1 MTYHRLWLTRELKEN
16 TNNYLSPALA
26 GFFNI
31 LRTFAHTNIM
41 NESVWSQ
48 SVSFE
53 KRNTLS
59 KDLKVNTVVIGAGL
73 AGLLTA
79 YRLKEKGIETVVI
92 DADRI
97 CSGQTKN
104 TTAKITSQH
113 GLIYSK
119 IEKYYGRD
127 KARAYA
133 EVNENAIENYR
144 RIIRERNI
152 DCDFEEQKAYLYSN
166 DIAAL
171 KDEYLSAEG
180 SGIDCYI
187 DENINLPIKPRA
199 ALVFNNQAQ
208 FNPLKFAKVIS
219 DNLLIY
225 EKTPATRIV
234 ENIVYTPD
242 GKITAENIVVATHYP
257 FINFPSMYFLRMSQ
271 ERSYAIAI
279 EKKGIDLDG
288 MYIGAEKNSL
298 SLRAYKD
305 MIIIGDSNHRT
316 GCSGSINAFDNLS
329 NTAKRLFPNHKELAR
344 WSAQDCKTID
354 GIPYIGKFAKY
365 NNNIFVATGF
375 NKWGMTGS
383 MASAEIITNKICG
396 NDREEYE
403 FFSPNRFNFSASK
416 NEINENITQ
425 TVKGFAEHLKKST
438 GTLET
443 LRLNTAGEIRYNGQK
458 AGAYKNEYGV
468 IYVVSLTCPHLKC
481 KLNWNDT
488 TKTWDCR
495 CHGSRYSYRGEL
507 LDNPAQEKSILLA
520 TIK

>member
-1 MTYHRLWLTRELKEN
+1 MNK
-16 TNNYLSPALA
+16 
-26 GFFNI
+26 FV
-31 LRTFAHTNIM
+31 HTNIM
-41 NESVWSQ
+41 NESIWSQ

-53 KRNTLS
+53 KRNSLN

-79 YRLKEKGIETVVI
+79 YKLKEKGIEAVVI

-119 IEKYYGRD
+119 IEKHYG
-127 KARAYA
+127 KEGAKAYA
-133 EVNENAIENYR
+133 AANENAIANYK
-144 RIIRERNI
+144 RIIQDKNI
-152 DCDFEEQKAYLYSN
+152 DCDFEGQKAYLYSN
-166 DIAAL
+166 DTATL
-171 KDEYLSAEG
+171 KDEYISAEG

-187 DENINLPIKPRA
+187 DDNIKLPLKANA

-208 FNPLKFAKVIS
+208 FNPLKFAKVIA
-219 DNLLIY
+219 DDLTIY
-225 EKTPATRIV
+225 EKTPATKIV
-234 ENIVYTPD
+234 DNTVCTPE

-271 ERSYAIAI
+271 ERSYAIAV
-279 EKKGIDLDG
+279 ERNGINFDG
-288 MYIGAEKNSL
+288 MYIGADKNSL
-298 SLRAYKD
+298 SIRAYKN
-305 MIIIGDSNHRT
+305 MIIVGDSKHRT
-316 GCSGSINAFDNLS
+316 GCGTTDNAFDNLS
-329 NTAKRLFPNHKELAR
+329 GMAKQFFPNHKELAR
-344 WSAQDCKTID
+344 WSAQDCITID

-383 MASAEIITNKICG
+383 MASAEIISDKICG
-396 NDREEYE
+396 TNREEHE

-416 NEINENITQ
+416 NEISENITQ
-425 TVKGFAEHLKKST
+425 TIKGFAGHLKKT
-438 GTLET
+438 TATLDG
-443 LRLNTAGEIRYNGQK
+443 LKRNSAGEIRYNGQK
-458 AGAYKNEYGV
+458 AGAYKNEYGI

-495 CHGSRYSYRGEL
+495 CHGSRYSYKGEL
-507 LDNPAQEKSILLA
+507 LDNPAQKKSILLA
-520 TIK
+520 TIKNDSN